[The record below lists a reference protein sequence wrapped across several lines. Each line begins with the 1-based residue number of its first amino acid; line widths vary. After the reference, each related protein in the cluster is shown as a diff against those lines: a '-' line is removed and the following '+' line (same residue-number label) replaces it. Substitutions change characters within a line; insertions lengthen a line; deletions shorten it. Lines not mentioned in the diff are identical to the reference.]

1 MAHPF
6 WPLALVV
13 TFCLGWAA
21 AGVTRKGPDVGQLQE
36 TVTRLQQQTNILQ
49 TRLRAREEIS
59 ASLHA
64 GSASTRAGARSS
76 SASPYLAGNARAE
89 GIFPEGFAPRE
100 GSAARPRSGAQAD
113 RAASS
118 GAASRGAAAHA
129 ATVEGAL
136 DRFYRYLDATA
147 ASSGRERWALGRQL
161 VDDLRAMGDV
171 GAQALMRVLSAGTDS
186 DERRAAA
193 QLLGALQ
200 VPEAL
205 PLLRDILDKDG
216 DVLLRRA
223 AASALRQLGTPDA
236 VSMMERLLANPE
248 EDRLVRLSAAYGLAG
263 SGRAQGVS
271 ALGQIFDEA
280 NADGRGREMAFRA
293 LAALDGDRA
302 LPFMRHVLASDAEPS
317 YRLRAIQYLMAN
329 GDRQAIGTLH
339 VVMQSPNEQ
348 PSIRDAAARAYR
360 ALGGR

>member
-1 MAHPF
+1 MAHLL

-21 AGVTRKGPDVGQLQE
+21 AGVTRKGPDGQLQE
-36 TVTRLQQQTNILQ
+36 TVTRLQQQTNNLQ
-49 TRLRAREEIS
+49 ARLRAREDLS
-59 ASLHA
+59 ASQYA
-64 GSASTRAGARSS
+64 GAASTRAGARPSP
-76 SASPYLAGNARAE
+76 ASPYLAGSPREE
-89 GIFPEGFAPRE
+89 GVFPEGFAPE
-100 GSAARPRSGAQAD
+100 GGPARARSESQAD
-113 RAASS
+113 RAVSS
-118 GAASRGAAAHA
+118 GAAAASRGAAGQP

-136 DRFYRYLDATA
+136 ERFYRYLEATA

-161 VDDLRAMGDV
+161 VDDLRAMGEV
-171 GAQALMRVLSAGTDS
+171 GAQALMRVLSAGTDG

-205 PLLRDILDKDG
+205 PLLRDILERDG

-223 AASALRQLGTPDA
+223 AASALRQLGTPEA
-236 VSMMERLLANPE
+236 ASAMERILANPE

-263 SGRAQGVS
+263 SGRAQGVN
-271 ALGQIFDEA
+271 ALGQIFEEA

-293 LAALDGDRA
+293 LASLNNDRS
-302 LPFMRHVLASDAEPS
+302 LPFMRHVLASDGDPS
-317 YRLRAIQYLMAN
+317 YRLRAIQYLTAN
-329 GDRQAIGTLH
+329 GDRQALGALQ

-348 PSIRDAAARAYR
+348 ASIRDAAARAYR
-360 ALGGR
+360 ALGGS

>member
-1 MAHPF
+1 MAHLL

-36 TVTRLQQQTNILQ
+36 TVTRLQQQTSNLQ
-49 TRLRAREEIS
+49 ARLRAREDLS
-59 ASLHA
+59 ASSHA
-64 GSASTRAGARSS
+64 GAASSRAGARSS
-76 SASPYLAGNARAE
+76 SASPYLAGSAREE
-89 GIFPEGFAPRE
+89 GVFPEGFARD
-100 GSAARPRSGAQAD
+100 GGAARARSGSQAD
-113 RAASS
+113 RSVPS
-118 GAASRGAAAHA
+118 DAASRGAAAHP

-136 DRFYRYLDATA
+136 DRFYRYLEAAA

-223 AASALRQLGTPDA
+223 AASALRQLGTPEA
-236 VSMMERLLANPE
+236 ASVMERILANPE

-263 SGRAQGVS
+263 SGRAEGVS

-293 LAALDGDRA
+293 LAGLNDDRSF
-302 LPFMRHVLASDAEPS
+302 PFMRHVLASDAEPS

-329 GDRQAIGTLH
+329 GDRQAIGTLQ

-348 PSIRDAAARAYR
+348 PSVRDAAARAYR
-360 ALGGR
+360 ALGGK